1 MRKRSFLLGDSIY
14 KLNLWRPSLEIR
26 KRSLILS
33 DTIFKLNLNVKAVK
47 AAFLDEKEKFT
58 SWWFNFQVEYWF
70 SSWLSFARLWRPSFQ
85 MRKRSFI
92 LGDLISKLKLNLK
105 AVKEF
110 TSWISIWRLWRPSFQ
125 MRKRSFL
132 LGDSISKWNIEFQV
146 DSHSEGS
153 EGRVWRLWDEKEK
166 FS

>member
-70 SSWLSFARLWRPSFQ
+70 SSWLWFGRLQRPSFQ
-85 MRKRSFI
+85 MRKRSLL
-92 LGDLISKLKLNLK
+92 LGDWISKLNLNLK
-105 AVKEF
+105 AVKAEF
-110 TSWISIWRLWRPSFQ
+110 VTSCVWGEVNFAFENLGADFQFWREEEREVELKFR
-125 MRKRSFL
+125 FL
-132 LGDSISKWNIEFQV
+132 L
-146 DSHSEGS
+146 
-153 EGRVWRLWDEKEK
+153 
-166 FS
+166 